1 MYITLGFFFRE
12 MSNVQITPVLDDET
26 VLKTK
31 PNDIDQGSLNID
43 PDLDRFDKVYCEY
56 NIIFIHTFLFLY
68 FFSIK
73 KYIYIYN
80 YLIYKHSIGFRMLK

>member
-26 VLKTK
+26 VLITK

-43 PDLDRFDKVYCEY
+43 PDLDRFDKVYC
-56 NIIFIHTFLFLY
+56 
-68 FFSIK
+68 
-73 KYIYIYN
+73 
-80 YLIYKHSIGFRMLK
+80 